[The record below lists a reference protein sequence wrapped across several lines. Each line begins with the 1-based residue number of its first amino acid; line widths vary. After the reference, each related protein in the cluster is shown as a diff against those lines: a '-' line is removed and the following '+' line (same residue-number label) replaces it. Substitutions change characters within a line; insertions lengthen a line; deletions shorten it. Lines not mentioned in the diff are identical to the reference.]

1 MGRLRRAALAAA
13 ALSLLSAAPASASL
27 RAGAASAD
35 ITAPVGTPM
44 FAYTAR
50 SRIASPDKN
59 ADIVDVLSDP
69 DTNLYAKSFVA
80 SKGIHTRV
88 LSRALVLQQGDTK
101 LALVQAD
108 LGGLP
113 YALTQSVVERIRSTG
128 IDGDH
133 LLLSAT
139 HTHSST
145 GPIWPAS
152 DMGYGA
158 LGGDLFDPRVFELTA
173 QGIAEAILAAD
184 HKLTPARAGTA
195 TIELRGASR
204 NRESEPFARNKDL
217 ASSPE
222 PINPDLT
229 VLRVDDSKGRPVA
242 LWSNFAIHPTSFG
255 DGNLNFSGDNAGVA
269 ARLAEA
275 QTGAL
280 DVWTNAAEGD
290 ASPNGDP
297 AKLGGEAVQYTPT
310 DAAKAHLA
318 RERTAAGIVRA

>member
-1 MGRLRRAALAAA
+1 MGRLRTAALVAAS
-13 ALSLLSAAPASASL
+13 LSLLGAAPAAAQL

-59 ADIVDVLSDP
+59 ADAVDVLSDP

-80 SKGIHTRV
+80 SKGIHTRI
-88 LSRALVLQQGDTK
+88 LSRALVLQQGKTK

-113 YALTQSVVERIRSTG
+113 YALTQSVLDPIRSTG

-145 GPIWPAS
+145 GPIWPA
-152 DMGYGA
+152 DNTGYAG
-158 LGGDLFDPRVFELTA
+158 LGGDFFDPRIFELTA
-173 QGIAEAILAAD
+173 KGIADAIIAAD
-184 HKLTPARAGTA
+184 KARRPAKLGTA
-195 TIELRGASR
+195 TVQVTNASR
-204 NRESEPFARNKDL
+204 NRESEPFQTNKDL
-217 ASSPE
+217 AQFPQTV
-222 PINPDLT
+222 NQNLT
-229 VLRVDDSKGRPVA
+229 VLRVDGKDRAPIA

-255 DGNLNFSGDNAGVA
+255 DGNLNFSGDNAAVTE
-269 ARLAEA
+269 RLVEKA
-275 QTGAL
+275 TGAVE
-280 DVWTNAAEGD
+280 VWTNGNEGD
-290 ASPNGDP
+290 TSPNGDP
-297 AKLGGEAVQYTPT
+297 SK
-310 DAAKAHLA
+310 
-318 RERTAAGIVRA
+318 